1 MNNVYVDSEQLLN
14 CALNLKKD
22 ATNILTTFQ
31 NECSH
36 AITAGNECLR
46 VSGLDSST
54 INASL
59 NKIFTKA
66 YDQLMLLANFL
77 ATNVAQEYD
86 LTTQA
91 IAKSFNQEFANEIAS
106 LLGITIGSVAGGATG
121 IGTNISSSSGII
133 GGYTGGSGGSYPSTG
148 SQKTSPYPNGNQT
161 GQVNLTDLTAEE
173 KAKLEAA
180 GYKWE
185 CHDGT
190 CGWYKT
196 DPNTGQPILA
206 GSNDLNKMY
215 GILGADQNGK
225 YKPTPS
231 TSINGGMTSV
241 PSNISNSNVT
251 ETIMMQKGFTKDAD
265 GNWVNSDGVVVG
277 SGDAEIIS
285 HEYNRFLE
293 NSGGDI
299 NSAYNSTQA
308 LTDQLIKAS
317 ANGEP
322 VLKRDA
328 AGNPYVVTDSNFGLG
343 GNTRNSDTTSS
354 NISSHLSDDEYFR
367 MYGRSRDT
375 SSSISS
381 RDSAINANSLKQ
393 EQQEYKNYTDTS
405 NANYHLGGN
414 ATNSH
419 PYLSND
425 EYFRMYGRSR
435 DTSSS
440 ISSRDSA
447 INANSL
453 KQEQQEYKNYTD
465 TSNANYHLGGNATNS
480 HPYLSNDEYFRMY
493 GRSRDTSSSI
503 SSRDSAINANSMKQ
517 EQMASR
523 SINTNVSSTKSSYT
537 NEKMDI
543 LGKTDNSPSFS
554 SKSSSS
560 SNQHKSIFDIN
571 VGSNNSNSSSKR
583 GSISSSSS
591 SMSSTTTKPTTNAKY
606 SSGSSIKTTPSTK
619 TTSISSRDSAINA
632 NSMRNEQRAARTTS
646 KVYDSS
652 TKSNS
657 KWA

>member
-46 VSGLDSST
+46 VSGLDSSAVNT
-54 INASL
+54 SL
-59 NKIFTKA
+59 NKIFTNT

-106 LLGITIGSVAGGATG
+106 LLGITVGTVTGGATG
-121 IGTNISSSSGII
+121 IGTNTFGSSGYS
-133 GGYTGGSGGSYPSTG
+133 GGSGYFGGTGGSSPST
-148 SQKTSPYPNGNQT
+148 SSPKTSPYPNGNQT
-161 GQVNLTDLTAEE
+161 GQVNLTNLTAEE

-185 CHDGT
+185 CHGGT

-206 GSNDLNKMY
+206 DSSDLNKMY
-215 GILGADQNGK
+215 ATLGADQNGK
-225 YKPTPS
+225 YKPMPS
-231 TSINGGMTSV
+231 TSISGGTTGGV

-251 ETIMMQKGFTKDAD
+251 ETIMTQKGFTKDAD

-367 MYGRSRDT
+367 MYGRSRE
-375 SSSISS
+375 SSSSNPGRQTTNDSTINSDRPYISS
-381 RDSAINANSLKQ
+381 S
-393 EQQEYKNYTDTS
+393 
-405 NANYHLGGN
+405 
-414 ATNSH
+414 
-419 PYLSND
+419 
-425 EYFRMYGRSR
+425 
-435 DTSSS
+435 
-440 ISSRDSA
+440 DSA

-571 VGSNNSNSSSKR
+571 VGSNNSNPTSKR

-606 SSGSSIKTTPSTK
+606 SSSSSTK
-619 TTSISSRDSAINA
+619 TTTSPKTSTVSSRDSAINA

>member
-46 VSGLDSST
+46 VSGLDSSAVNT
-54 INASL
+54 SL
-59 NKIFTKA
+59 NKIFTNT

-106 LLGITIGSVAGGATG
+106 LLGITVGTVTGGATG
-121 IGTNISSSSGII
+121 IGTNTFGSSGYS
-133 GGYTGGSGGSYPSTG
+133 GGSSYFGGTGGSSPSTG
-148 SQKTSPYPNGNQT
+148 SPNASPYPNGNQT
-161 GQVNLTDLTAEE
+161 GQVNLTNLTPEE

-180 GYKWE
+180 GYKWR

-215 GILGADQNGK
+215 GILGADKNGK

-231 TSINGGMTSV
+231 TSTNGGMTSV

-251 ETIMMQKGFTKDAD
+251 ETIMMQKGFTKATD

-317 ANGEP
+317 ANGDP

-367 MYGRSRDT
+367 MYGKSRDVP
-375 SSSISS
+375 SSK
-381 RDSAINANSLKQ
+381 NS
-393 EQQEYKNYTDTS
+393 
-405 NANYHLGGN
+405 NYHLGGN
-414 ATNSH
+414 ATNSK
-419 PYLSND
+419 PQLSDD
-425 EYFRMYGRSR
+425 EYFRVYGRSR
-435 DTSSS
+435 DRSSS
-440 ISSRDSA
+440 ISSRD
-447 INANSL
+447 
-453 KQEQQEYKNYTD
+453 
-465 TSNANYHLGGNATNS
+465 
-480 HPYLSNDEYFRMY
+480 
-493 GRSRDTSSSI
+493 
-503 SSRDSAINANSMKQ
+503 
-517 EQMASR
+517 
-523 SINTNVSSTKSSYT
+523 
-537 NEKMDI
+537 
-543 LGKTDNSPSFS
+543 TDNSPSFS

-571 VGSNNSNSSSKR
+571 VGSNNSNPTSKS

-591 SMSSTTTKPTTNAKY
+591 SMSSTTTKLKTNAKY
-606 SSGSSIKTTPSTK
+606 SSSSSTK
-619 TTSISSRDSAINA
+619 TTTSPKTSTVSSRDSAINA
-632 NSMRNEQRAARTTS
+632 NSMRNEQKAARTTS

>member
-1 MNNVYVDSEQLLN
+1 MNNIYVDSEQLLN

-46 VSGLDSST
+46 VSGLDSSAVNT
-54 INASL
+54 SL
-59 NKIFTKA
+59 NKIFTNT

-106 LLGITIGSVAGGATG
+106 LLGITVGTVTGGATG
-121 IGTNISSSSGII
+121 IGTNISGSSGIA
-133 GGYTGGSGGSYPSTG
+133 GGYSGGSSYFGGTCGSSPSTG
-148 SQKTSPYPNGNQT
+148 SPNASPYPNGNQT
-161 GQVNLTDLTAEE
+161 GQVNLTNLTPEE

-180 GYKWE
+180 GYKWQ
-185 CHDGT
+185 CGPDG

-206 GSNDLNKMY
+206 DSSDLNKMY

-231 TSINGGMTSV
+231 TSISGGTTGGV
-241 PSNISNSNVT
+241 PSSKNSNY
-251 ETIMMQKGFTKDAD
+251 
-265 GNWVNSDGVVVG
+265 
-277 SGDAEIIS
+277 
-285 HEYNRFLE
+285 H
-293 NSGGDI
+293 
-299 NSAYNSTQA
+299 
-308 LTDQLIKAS
+308 
-317 ANGEP
+317 
-322 VLKRDA
+322 
-328 AGNPYVVTDSNFGLG
+328 LG
-343 GNTRNSDTTSS
+343 GNATNSKPQ
-354 NISSHLSDDEYFR
+354 LSDDEYFR

-375 SSSISS
+375 SSSI
-381 RDSAINANSLKQ
+381 N
-393 EQQEYKNYTDTS
+393 TS
-405 NANYHLGGN
+405 
-414 ATNSH
+414 
-419 PYLSND
+419 
-425 EYFRMYGRSR
+425 
-435 DTSSS
+435 
-440 ISSRDSA
+440 
-447 INANSL
+447 
-453 KQEQQEYKNYTD
+453 
-465 TSNANYHLGGNATNS
+465 
-480 HPYLSNDEYFRMY
+480 
-493 GRSRDTSSSI
+493 
-503 SSRDSAINANSMKQ
+503 
-517 EQMASR
+517 
-523 SINTNVSSTKSSYT
+523 VSSTKSSYT

-619 TTSISSRDSAINA
+619 ITSISSRDSAINA

>member
-46 VSGLDSST
+46 VSGLDSSAVNT
-54 INASL
+54 SL
-59 NKIFTKA
+59 NKIFTNT

-106 LLGITIGSVAGGATG
+106 LLGITVGTVTGGATG
-121 IGTNISSSSGII
+121 IGTNTFGSSG
-133 GGYTGGSGGSYPSTG
+133 YSGGSSYFGGTCGSSPSTG
-148 SQKTSPYPNGNQT
+148 SPNASPYPNGNQT
-161 GQVNLTDLTAEE
+161 GQVNLTNLTPEE

-180 GYKWE
+180 GYKWQ
-185 CHDGT
+185 CGPDG

-206 GSNDLNKMY
+206 DSSDLNKMY

-231 TSINGGMTSV
+231 TSTNGGTKDV
-241 PSNISNSNVT
+241 PS
-251 ETIMMQKGFTKDAD
+251 KKPD
-265 GNWVNSDGVVVG
+265 
-277 SGDAEIIS
+277 
-285 HEYNRFLE
+285 R
-293 NSGGDI
+293 
-299 NSAYNSTQA
+299 
-308 LTDQLIKAS
+308 
-317 ANGEP
+317 
-322 VLKRDA
+322 
-328 AGNPYVVTDSNFGLG
+328 PY
-343 GNTRNSDTTSS
+343 
-354 NISSHLSDDEYFR
+354 
-367 MYGRSRDT
+367 
-375 SSSISS
+375 
-381 RDSAINANSLKQ
+381 
-393 EQQEYKNYTDTS
+393 
-405 NANYHLGGN
+405 
-414 ATNSH
+414 
-419 PYLSND
+419 
-425 EYFRMYGRSR
+425 
-435 DTSSS
+435 
-440 ISSRDSA
+440 
-447 INANSL
+447 
-453 KQEQQEYKNYTD
+453 
-465 TSNANYHLGGNATNS
+465 
-480 HPYLSNDEYFRMY
+480 
-493 GRSRDTSSSI
+493 I

-523 SINTNVSSTKSSYT
+523 SINTSVSSTKSSYT

-560 SNQHKSIFDIN
+560 KSGVTTRHEKITTSSGKTITRTI
-571 VGSNNSNSSSKR
+571 STPTANSTPGYVR
-583 GSISSSSS
+583 
-591 SMSSTTTKPTTNAKY
+591 NAKP
-606 SSGSSIKTTPSTK
+606 SKT
-619 TTSISSRDSAINA
+619 
-632 NSMRNEQRAARTTS
+632 RTE
-646 KVYDSS
+646 VYDS

>member
-1 MNNVYVDSEQLLN
+1 MNNIYVDSEQLLN

-121 IGTNISSSSGII
+121 IGTNISSSSGIA
-133 GGYTGGSGGSYPSTG
+133 GGYTGGSGYFGGTGGSSPSTG
-148 SQKTSPYPNGNQT
+148 SPIASPYPNGNQT
-161 GQVNLTDLTAEE
+161 GQVNLTNLTPEE

-251 ETIMMQKGFTKDAD
+251 ETIMTQKGFTKDAD

-354 NISSHLSDDEYFR
+354 NISSHLSD
-367 MYGRSRDT
+367 
-375 SSSISS
+375 
-381 RDSAINANSLKQ
+381 
-393 EQQEYKNYTDTS
+393 
-405 NANYHLGGN
+405 
-414 ATNSH
+414 
-419 PYLSND
+419 
-425 EYFRMYGRSR
+425 
-435 DTSSS
+435 
-440 ISSRDSA
+440 
-447 INANSL
+447 
-453 KQEQQEYKNYTD
+453 
-465 TSNANYHLGGNATNS
+465 
-480 HPYLSNDEYFRMY
+480 DEYFRMY

-632 NSMRNEQRAARTTS
+632 NSMRNEQKAARTTS

>member
-46 VSGLDSST
+46 VSGLDSSAVNT
-54 INASL
+54 SL
-59 NKIFTKA
+59 NKIFTNT

-106 LLGITIGSVAGGATG
+106 LLGITVGTVTGGATG
-121 IGTNISSSSGII
+121 IGTNTFGSSGYS
-133 GGYTGGSGGSYPSTG
+133 GGSGYFGGTGGSSPSTG
-148 SQKTSPYPNGNQT
+148 SPNASPYPNGNQT
-161 GQVNLTDLTAEE
+161 GQVNLTNLTAEE

-206 GSNDLNKMY
+206 DSSDLNKMY

-231 TSINGGMTSV
+231 TSISGGTTGGV

-251 ETIMMQKGFTKDAD
+251 ETIMTQKGFTKDAD

-367 MYGRSRDT
+367 MYGRSRE
-375 SSSISS
+375 SSSSNPGRQTTNDSTINSDRPYISS
-381 RDSAINANSLKQ
+381 S
-393 EQQEYKNYTDTS
+393 
-405 NANYHLGGN
+405 
-414 ATNSH
+414 
-419 PYLSND
+419 
-425 EYFRMYGRSR
+425 
-435 DTSSS
+435 
-440 ISSRDSA
+440 DSA

-571 VGSNNSNSSSKR
+571 VGSNNSNPTSKR

-606 SSGSSIKTTPSTK
+606 SSSSSTK
-619 TTSISSRDSAINA
+619 TTTSPKTSTVSSRDSAINA
-632 NSMRNEQRAARTTS
+632 NSMRNEQKAARTTS

>member
-1 MNNVYVDSEQLLN
+1 MNNIYVDSEQLLN

-121 IGTNISSSSGII
+121 IGTNISSSSGIA
-133 GGYTGGSGGSYPSTG
+133 GGYTGGSGYFGGTGGSSPSIG
-148 SQKTSPYPNGNQT
+148 SPNASPYPNGNQT
-161 GQVNLTDLTAEE
+161 GQVNLTNLTPEE

-231 TSINGGMTSV
+231 TSNNGGMTSV

-251 ETIMMQKGFTKDAD
+251 ETIMMQKGFTKATD
-265 GNWVNSDGVVVG
+265 GNWVNSDGVVVE

-354 NISSHLSDDEYFR
+354 NISSHLSD
-367 MYGRSRDT
+367 
-375 SSSISS
+375 
-381 RDSAINANSLKQ
+381 
-393 EQQEYKNYTDTS
+393 
-405 NANYHLGGN
+405 
-414 ATNSH
+414 
-419 PYLSND
+419 
-425 EYFRMYGRSR
+425 
-435 DTSSS
+435 
-440 ISSRDSA
+440 
-447 INANSL
+447 
-453 KQEQQEYKNYTD
+453 
-465 TSNANYHLGGNATNS
+465 
-480 HPYLSNDEYFRMY
+480 DEYFRMY

-632 NSMRNEQRAARTTS
+632 NSMRNEQKAARTTS

>member
-1 MNNVYVDSEQLLN
+1 MNNIYVDSEQLLN

-121 IGTNISSSSGII
+121 IGTNISSSSGIA
-133 GGYTGGSGGSYPSTG
+133 GGYTGGSGYFGGTGGSSPSTG
-148 SQKTSPYPNGNQT
+148 SPIASPYPNGNQT
-161 GQVNLTDLTAEE
+161 GQVNLTNLTPEE
-173 KAKLEAA
+173 KAKLEVA

-251 ETIMMQKGFTKDAD
+251 ETIMMQKGFTKAPD

-343 GNTRNSDTTSS
+343 GNTTNSDTTSS
-354 NISSHLSDDEYFR
+354 NISSHLSD
-367 MYGRSRDT
+367 
-375 SSSISS
+375 
-381 RDSAINANSLKQ
+381 
-393 EQQEYKNYTDTS
+393 
-405 NANYHLGGN
+405 
-414 ATNSH
+414 
-419 PYLSND
+419 
-425 EYFRMYGRSR
+425 
-435 DTSSS
+435 
-440 ISSRDSA
+440 
-447 INANSL
+447 
-453 KQEQQEYKNYTD
+453 
-465 TSNANYHLGGNATNS
+465 
-480 HPYLSNDEYFRMY
+480 DEYFRMY

-543 LGKTDNSPSFS
+543 LGKTDNCPSFS

-632 NSMRNEQRAARTTS
+632 NSMRNEQKAARTTS

>member
-121 IGTNISSSSGII
+121 IGTNISSSSGIA
-133 GGYTGGSGGSYPSTG
+133 GGYTGGSGYFGGTGGSSPSTG
-148 SQKTSPYPNGNQT
+148 SPIASPYPNGNQT
-161 GQVNLTDLTAEE
+161 GQVNLTNLTPEE

-251 ETIMMQKGFTKDAD
+251 ETIMTQKGFTKDAD

-367 MYGRSRDT
+367 MYGRSRE
-375 SSSISS
+375 SF
-381 RDSAINANSLKQ
+381 DSNPGRQTTNDSTINS
-393 EQQEYKNYTDTS
+393 DR
-405 NANYHLGGN
+405 
-414 ATNSH
+414 
-419 PYLSND
+419 PY
-425 EYFRMYGRSR
+425 
-435 DTSSS
+435 
-440 ISSRDSA
+440 
-447 INANSL
+447 
-453 KQEQQEYKNYTD
+453 
-465 TSNANYHLGGNATNS
+465 
-480 HPYLSNDEYFRMY
+480 
-493 GRSRDTSSSI
+493 I

-537 NEKMDI
+537 NEKMEI

>member
-1 MNNVYVDSEQLLN
+1 MNNIYVDSEQLLN

-121 IGTNISSSSGII
+121 IGTNISSSSGIA
-133 GGYTGGSGGSYPSTG
+133 GGYTGGSGYFGGTGGSSPSTG
-148 SQKTSPYPNGNQT
+148 SPIASPYPNGNQT
-161 GQVNLTDLTAEE
+161 GQVNLTNLTPEE

-251 ETIMMQKGFTKDAD
+251 ETIMTQKGFTKDAD

-354 NISSHLSDDEYFR
+354 NISSHLSD
-367 MYGRSRDT
+367 
-375 SSSISS
+375 
-381 RDSAINANSLKQ
+381 
-393 EQQEYKNYTDTS
+393 
-405 NANYHLGGN
+405 
-414 ATNSH
+414 
-419 PYLSND
+419 
-425 EYFRMYGRSR
+425 
-435 DTSSS
+435 
-440 ISSRDSA
+440 
-447 INANSL
+447 
-453 KQEQQEYKNYTD
+453 
-465 TSNANYHLGGNATNS
+465 
-480 HPYLSNDEYFRMY
+480 DEYFRMY

>member
-1 MNNVYVDSEQLLN
+1 MNNIYVDSEQLLN
-14 CALNLKKD
+14 CALNLKKE

-46 VSGLDSST
+46 VSGLDSSAVNT
-54 INASL
+54 SL
-59 NKIFTKA
+59 NKIFTNT

-106 LLGITIGSVAGGATG
+106 LLGITVGTVTGGATG
-121 IGTNISSSSGII
+121 IGTNISGSSGIA
-133 GGYTGGSGGSYPSTG
+133 GGYSGGSSYFGGTCGSSPSTG
-148 SQKTSPYPNGNQT
+148 SPNASPYPNGNQT
-161 GQVNLTDLTAEE
+161 GQVNLTNLTPEE

-180 GYKWE
+180 GYKWQ
-185 CHDGT
+185 CGPDG

-206 GSNDLNKMY
+206 DSSDLNKMY

-231 TSINGGMTSV
+231 TSISGGTTGGV
-241 PSNISNSNVT
+241 PSSKNSNY
-251 ETIMMQKGFTKDAD
+251 
-265 GNWVNSDGVVVG
+265 
-277 SGDAEIIS
+277 
-285 HEYNRFLE
+285 H
-293 NSGGDI
+293 
-299 NSAYNSTQA
+299 
-308 LTDQLIKAS
+308 
-317 ANGEP
+317 
-322 VLKRDA
+322 
-328 AGNPYVVTDSNFGLG
+328 LG
-343 GNTRNSDTTSS
+343 GNATNSKPQ
-354 NISSHLSDDEYFR
+354 LSDDEYFR

-375 SSSISS
+375 SSSI
-381 RDSAINANSLKQ
+381 NNS
-393 EQQEYKNYTDTS
+393 
-405 NANYHLGGN
+405 
-414 ATNSH
+414 
-419 PYLSND
+419 
-425 EYFRMYGRSR
+425 
-435 DTSSS
+435 
-440 ISSRDSA
+440 
-447 INANSL
+447 
-453 KQEQQEYKNYTD
+453 
-465 TSNANYHLGGNATNS
+465 
-480 HPYLSNDEYFRMY
+480 
-493 GRSRDTSSSI
+493 
-503 SSRDSAINANSMKQ
+503 
-517 EQMASR
+517 
-523 SINTNVSSTKSSYT
+523 VSSTKSSYT

-571 VGSNNSNSSSKR
+571 VGSNNSNPSSKR

-606 SSGSSIKTTPSTK
+606 SSSSSTK
-619 TTSISSRDSAINA
+619 TTTSPKTSTVSSRDSAINA

>member
-66 YDQLMLLANFL
+66 YDQLMLLAHFL

-121 IGTNISSSSGII
+121 IGTNISSSSGIA
-133 GGYTGGSGGSYPSTG
+133 GGYTGGSSYFGGTGGSSPSNG
-148 SQKTSPYPNGNQT
+148 SPNASPYPNGNQT
-161 GQVNLTDLTAEE
+161 GQVNLTNLTPEE

-251 ETIMMQKGFTKDAD
+251 ETIMTQKGFTKDAD

-354 NISSHLSDDEYFR
+354 NISSHLSD
-367 MYGRSRDT
+367 
-375 SSSISS
+375 
-381 RDSAINANSLKQ
+381 
-393 EQQEYKNYTDTS
+393 
-405 NANYHLGGN
+405 
-414 ATNSH
+414 
-419 PYLSND
+419 
-425 EYFRMYGRSR
+425 
-435 DTSSS
+435 
-440 ISSRDSA
+440 
-447 INANSL
+447 
-453 KQEQQEYKNYTD
+453 
-465 TSNANYHLGGNATNS
+465 
-480 HPYLSNDEYFRMY
+480 DEYFRMY

-632 NSMRNEQRAARTTS
+632 NSMRNEQKAARTTS

>member
-54 INASL
+54 INTSL
-59 NKIFTKA
+59 NKIFTNT

-106 LLGITIGSVAGGATG
+106 LLGITVGTVTGGATG
-121 IGTNISSSSGII
+121 IGTNTFGSSGYS
-133 GGYTGGSGGSYPSTG
+133 GGSSYFGGTGGSSPSIGSPNA
-148 SQKTSPYPNGNQT
+148 SPYPNGNQT
-161 GQVNLTDLTAEE
+161 GQVNLTNLTPEE

-206 GSNDLNKMY
+206 DSSDLNKMY
-215 GILGADQNGK
+215 ATLGADQNGK
-225 YKPTPS
+225 YKPMPS
-231 TSINGGMTSV
+231 TSISGGTTGGV

-251 ETIMMQKGFTKDAD
+251 ETIMTQKGFTKDAD

-367 MYGRSRDT
+367 MYGKSRDVP
-375 SSSISS
+375 SSK
-381 RDSAINANSLKQ
+381 NS
-393 EQQEYKNYTDTS
+393 
-405 NANYHLGGN
+405 NYHLGGN
-414 ATNSH
+414 ATNSK
-419 PYLSND
+419 PQLSDD

-435 DTSSS
+435 DRSSS
-440 ISSRDSA
+440 ISSRD
-447 INANSL
+447 
-453 KQEQQEYKNYTD
+453 T
-465 TSNANYHLGGNATNS
+465 
-480 HPYLSNDEYFRMY
+480 
-493 GRSRDTSSSI
+493 
-503 SSRDSAINANSMKQ
+503 AINANSMKK
-517 EQMASR
+517 EQIASR
-523 SINTNVSSTKSSYT
+523 PISTSDSSTKSSYT
-537 NEKMDI
+537 NEKMEI

-554 SKSSSS
+554 SKGSSS

-571 VGSNNSNSSSKR
+571 VGSNNSNPSSKR

-606 SSGSSIKTTPSTK
+606 SSSSSTK
-619 TTSISSRDSAINA
+619 TTTSPKTSTVSRHDSAINA

>member
-1 MNNVYVDSEQLLN
+1 MNNIYVDSEQLLN

-206 GSNDLNKMY
+206 GSIDLNKMY
-215 GILGADQNGK
+215 CILGADQNGK

-251 ETIMMQKGFTKDAD
+251 ETIMMQKGFTKAPD

-367 MYGRSRDT
+367 MYGRSRE
-375 SSSISS
+375 SF
-381 RDSAINANSLKQ
+381 DSNPGRQTTNDSTINS
-393 EQQEYKNYTDTS
+393 DR
-405 NANYHLGGN
+405 
-414 ATNSH
+414 
-419 PYLSND
+419 PY
-425 EYFRMYGRSR
+425 
-435 DTSSS
+435 

>member
-121 IGTNISSSSGII
+121 IGTNISSSSGIA
-133 GGYTGGSGGSYPSTG
+133 GGYTGGSGYFGGTGGSSPSTG
-148 SQKTSPYPNGNQT
+148 SPIASPYPNGNQT
-161 GQVNLTDLTAEE
+161 GQVNLTNLTPEE

-381 RDSAINANSLKQ
+381 RDSAINANS
-393 EQQEYKNYTDTS
+393 
-405 NANYHLGGN
+405 
-414 ATNSH
+414 
-419 PYLSND
+419 
-425 EYFRMYGRSR
+425 
-435 DTSSS
+435 
-440 ISSRDSA
+440 
-447 INANSL
+447 
-453 KQEQQEYKNYTD
+453 
-465 TSNANYHLGGNATNS
+465 
-480 HPYLSNDEYFRMY
+480 
-493 GRSRDTSSSI
+493 
-503 SSRDSAINANSMKQ
+503 MKQ

>member
-1 MNNVYVDSEQLLN
+1 MNNIYVDSEQLLN

-251 ETIMMQKGFTKDAD
+251 ETIMMQKGFTKAPD

-367 MYGRSRDT
+367 MYGRSRE
-375 SSSISS
+375 SF
-381 RDSAINANSLKQ
+381 DSNPGRQTTNDSTINS
-393 EQQEYKNYTDTS
+393 DR
-405 NANYHLGGN
+405 
-414 ATNSH
+414 
-419 PYLSND
+419 PY
-425 EYFRMYGRSR
+425 
-435 DTSSS
+435 

>member
-1 MNNVYVDSEQLLN
+1 MNNIYVDSEQLLN

-121 IGTNISSSSGII
+121 IGTNISSSSGIA
-133 GGYTGGSGGSYPSTG
+133 GGYTGGSGYFGGTGGSSPSTG
-148 SQKTSPYPNGNQT
+148 SPIASPYPNGNQT
-161 GQVNLTDLTAEE
+161 GQVNLTNLTPEE

-251 ETIMMQKGFTKDAD
+251 ETIMMQKGFTKATD

-354 NISSHLSDDEYFR
+354 NISSHLSD
-367 MYGRSRDT
+367 
-375 SSSISS
+375 
-381 RDSAINANSLKQ
+381 
-393 EQQEYKNYTDTS
+393 
-405 NANYHLGGN
+405 
-414 ATNSH
+414 
-419 PYLSND
+419 
-425 EYFRMYGRSR
+425 
-435 DTSSS
+435 
-440 ISSRDSA
+440 
-447 INANSL
+447 
-453 KQEQQEYKNYTD
+453 
-465 TSNANYHLGGNATNS
+465 
-480 HPYLSNDEYFRMY
+480 DEYFRMY

-632 NSMRNEQRAARTTS
+632 NSMRNEQKAARTTS

>member
-1 MNNVYVDSEQLLN
+1 M
-14 CALNLKKD
+14 
-22 ATNILTTFQ
+22 
-31 NECSH
+31 
-36 AITAGNECLR
+36 
-46 VSGLDSST
+46 
-54 INASL
+54 
-59 NKIFTKA
+59 
-66 YDQLMLLANFL
+66 
-77 ATNVAQEYD
+77 
-86 LTTQA
+86 
-91 IAKSFNQEFANEIAS
+91 
-106 LLGITIGSVAGGATG
+106 AGGATG

-447 INANSL
+447 INANS
-453 KQEQQEYKNYTD
+453 
-465 TSNANYHLGGNATNS
+465 
-480 HPYLSNDEYFRMY
+480 
-493 GRSRDTSSSI
+493 
-503 SSRDSAINANSMKQ
+503 MKQ

>member
-1 MNNVYVDSEQLLN
+1 MNNIYVDSEQLLN

-121 IGTNISSSSGII
+121 IGTNISSSSGIA
-133 GGYTGGSGGSYPSTG
+133 GGYTGGSGYFGGTGGSSPSTG
-148 SQKTSPYPNGNQT
+148 SPIASPYLNGNQT
-161 GQVNLTDLTAEE
+161 GQVNLTNLTPEE

-215 GILGADQNGK
+215 GILGANQNGK

-251 ETIMMQKGFTKDAD
+251 ETIMMQKGFTKAPD

-354 NISSHLSDDEYFR
+354 NISSHLSD
-367 MYGRSRDT
+367 
-375 SSSISS
+375 
-381 RDSAINANSLKQ
+381 
-393 EQQEYKNYTDTS
+393 
-405 NANYHLGGN
+405 
-414 ATNSH
+414 
-419 PYLSND
+419 
-425 EYFRMYGRSR
+425 
-435 DTSSS
+435 
-440 ISSRDSA
+440 
-447 INANSL
+447 
-453 KQEQQEYKNYTD
+453 
-465 TSNANYHLGGNATNS
+465 
-480 HPYLSNDEYFRMY
+480 DEYFRMY

-632 NSMRNEQRAARTTS
+632 NSMRNEQKAARTTS

>member
-1 MNNVYVDSEQLLN
+1 MNNIYVDSEQLLN

-121 IGTNISSSSGII
+121 IGTNISSSSGIA
-133 GGYTGGSGGSYPSTG
+133 GGYTGGSGYFGGTGGSSPSIG
-148 SQKTSPYPNGNQT
+148 SPNASPYPNGNQT
-161 GQVNLTDLTAEE
+161 GQVNLTNLTPEE

-251 ETIMMQKGFTKDAD
+251 ETIMMQKGFTKAPD

-354 NISSHLSDDEYFR
+354 NISSHLSD
-367 MYGRSRDT
+367 
-375 SSSISS
+375 
-381 RDSAINANSLKQ
+381 
-393 EQQEYKNYTDTS
+393 
-405 NANYHLGGN
+405 
-414 ATNSH
+414 
-419 PYLSND
+419 
-425 EYFRMYGRSR
+425 
-435 DTSSS
+435 
-440 ISSRDSA
+440 
-447 INANSL
+447 
-453 KQEQQEYKNYTD
+453 
-465 TSNANYHLGGNATNS
+465 
-480 HPYLSNDEYFRMY
+480 DEYFRMY

-632 NSMRNEQRAARTTS
+632 NSMRNEQKAARTTS

>member
-54 INASL
+54 INTSL
-59 NKIFTKA
+59 NKIFTNT

-106 LLGITIGSVAGGATG
+106 LLGITVGTVTGGATG
-121 IGTNISSSSGII
+121 IGTNTFGSSGYS
-133 GGYTGGSGGSYPSTG
+133 GGSSYFGGTGGSSPSIGSPNA
-148 SQKTSPYPNGNQT
+148 SPYPNGNQT
-161 GQVNLTDLTAEE
+161 GQVNLTNLTPEE

-215 GILGADQNGK
+215 GVLGADQNGK

-231 TSINGGMTSV
+231 TSNNGGMTSV

-251 ETIMMQKGFTKDAD
+251 ETIMMQKGFTKAAD

-285 HEYNRFLE
+285 QEYNRFLE

-367 MYGRSRDT
+367 MYGRSRE
-375 SSSISS
+375 SSSSNPGRQTTNDSTINSDRPYISS
-381 RDSAINANSLKQ
+381 S
-393 EQQEYKNYTDTS
+393 
-405 NANYHLGGN
+405 
-414 ATNSH
+414 
-419 PYLSND
+419 
-425 EYFRMYGRSR
+425 
-435 DTSSS
+435 
-440 ISSRDSA
+440 DSA

-571 VGSNNSNSSSKR
+571 VGSNNSNPTSKR

-606 SSGSSIKTTPSTK
+606 SSSSSTK
-619 TTSISSRDSAINA
+619 TTTSPKTSTVSSRDSAINA

>member
-121 IGTNISSSSGII
+121 IGTNISSSSGIA
-133 GGYTGGSGGSYPSTG
+133 GGYTGGSGYFGGTGGSSPSTG
-148 SQKTSPYPNGNQT
+148 SPIASPYPNGNQT
-161 GQVNLTDLTAEE
+161 GQVNLTNLTPEE

-251 ETIMMQKGFTKDAD
+251 ETIMTQKGFTKDAD

-354 NISSHLSDDEYFR
+354 NISSHLSD
-367 MYGRSRDT
+367 
-375 SSSISS
+375 
-381 RDSAINANSLKQ
+381 
-393 EQQEYKNYTDTS
+393 
-405 NANYHLGGN
+405 
-414 ATNSH
+414 
-419 PYLSND
+419 
-425 EYFRMYGRSR
+425 
-435 DTSSS
+435 
-440 ISSRDSA
+440 
-447 INANSL
+447 
-453 KQEQQEYKNYTD
+453 
-465 TSNANYHLGGNATNS
+465 
-480 HPYLSNDEYFRMY
+480 DEYFRMY

>member
-36 AITAGNECLR
+36 AITAGNECLK
-46 VSGLDSST
+46 VSGLDSSS

-59 NKIFTKA
+59 NKIFTNT
-66 YDQLMLLANFL
+66 YDRLMLLANFL

-106 LLGITIGSVAGGATG
+106 LLGITVGTVTGGATG
-121 IGTNISSSSGII
+121 IGTNTFGSSGYSDGSSYF
-133 GGYTGGSGGSYPSTG
+133 GGTGGSSPSTG
-148 SQKTSPYPNGNQT
+148 SPNASPYPNGNQT
-161 GQVNLTDLTAEE
+161 GQVNLTNLTPEE

-180 GYKWE
+180 GYKWQ
-185 CHDGT
+185 CGPDG

-206 GSNDLNKMY
+206 DSSDLNKMY

-231 TSINGGMTSV
+231 TSISGGTTGGV

-251 ETIMMQKGFTKDAD
+251 ETIMTQKGFTKDAD

-367 MYGRSRDT
+367 MYGKSRDVP
-375 SSSISS
+375 SSK
-381 RDSAINANSLKQ
+381 NS
-393 EQQEYKNYTDTS
+393 
-405 NANYHLGGN
+405 NYHLGGN
-414 ATNSH
+414 ATNSK
-419 PYLSND
+419 PQLSDD

-440 ISSRDSA
+440 I
-447 INANSL
+447 
-453 KQEQQEYKNYTD
+453 
-465 TSNANYHLGGNATNS
+465 
-480 HPYLSNDEYFRMY
+480 
-493 GRSRDTSSSI
+493 
-503 SSRDSAINANSMKQ
+503 
-517 EQMASR
+517 
-523 SINTNVSSTKSSYT
+523 SSTKSSYT

-571 VGSNNSNSSSKR
+571 VGSNNSNPTSKSGSISSSSNQHKSIFDINVGSNNSNPTSKR

-606 SSGSSIKTTPSTK
+606 SSSSSIKTTPSTK

-632 NSMRNEQRAARTTS
+632 NSMRNEQKAARTTS